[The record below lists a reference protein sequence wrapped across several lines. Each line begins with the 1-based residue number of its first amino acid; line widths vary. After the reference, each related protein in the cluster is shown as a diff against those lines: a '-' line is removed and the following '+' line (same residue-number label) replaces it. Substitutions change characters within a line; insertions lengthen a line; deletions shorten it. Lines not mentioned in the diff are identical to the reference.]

1 MSRRNKSD
9 IKGVPLTKESLK
21 KTYQIFKYIR
31 PYMGYFILG
40 MIFLVLGSVIFMG
53 LMGIPGEM
61 ANVAIG
67 SPKLNLGLT
76 VNQFGW
82 VLLILL
88 IAQGALSYFRVI
100 FFTIVS
106 EKGMADLRKDLYNKI
121 ITQNISFFEESRVGE
136 LTSRLVADVEQ
147 LQNAFSIT
155 LAEFLRQ
162 VVILIVG
169 LIVIIYW
176 TPDLSKIMLLTF
188 PAIVILAMFF
198 GKYIRKLSKERQ
210 DQLAETNTIV
220 EETFQSFSIVKAFA
234 NEWFESIRYADS
246 VKEIVNISLRFAKIR
261 GLFFMFIITILMG
274 GIFFVLWQGA
284 LLLEQG
290 KMEAGD
296 LFSFII
302 YTGILGGAIASFGSL
317 YTELTRAVGATER
330 IQAILDSDS
339 EVEIIGPEDIST
351 KPRISGNIE
360 FKNVKFNYPS
370 RQEVEVLKGINI
382 SINEGEKVA
391 IVGQSGSGKST
402 IMQLLM
408 KFYNI
413 DQGSITIDNVN
424 IDELDLMTLRRS
436 IGIVPQEVMLFGGS
450 IRENISYGKPNASL
464 DEIMEAALKSN
475 CIEFIEG
482 FPEGINTI
490 VGDRGVKLSGGQ
502 RQRIAIARAILK
514 DPTILLLDEA
524 TSSLDAESERV
535 VQEALEV
542 LMENRTSII
551 VAHRLS
557 TIKDVDHIFVMD
569 KGKIVEQGTHD
580 DLANRENGVYNKLA
594 KLQFETI

>member
-1 MSRRNKSD
+1 MSRRKNSD
-9 IKGVPLTKESLK
+9 LKGVPLTKESLK
-21 KTYQIFKYIR
+21 KTYQIFRYIG
-31 PYMGYFILG
+31 PYMGYFIVG
-40 MIFLVLGSVIFMG
+40 MIMLVLGSVIFMG

-67 SPKLNLGLT
+67 SPKWNLGFT

-82 VLLILL
+82 VLLALL

-106 EKGMADLRKDLYNKI
+106 EKGMADLRRDLYNKI
-121 ITQNISFFEESRVGE
+121 ITQNITFFEESRVGE

-155 LAEFLRQ
+155 LAEFIRQ
-162 VVILIVG
+162 VVIMVVG
-169 LIVIIYW
+169 LIIIIYW

-198 GKYIRKLSKERQ
+198 GRHIRKLSKERQ
-210 DQLAETNTIV
+210 DQLAATNTIV

-234 NEWFESIRYADS
+234 NEWYESIRYSDS
-246 VKEIVNISLRFAKIR
+246 VKEIVNISLRFARIR

-284 LLLEQG
+284 LLLEEG

-330 IQAILDSDS
+330 IQAILDS
-339 EVEIIGPEDIST
+339 EPELEIRSQEDIDKTPS
-351 KPRISGNIE
+351 ISGDIVL
-360 FKNVKFNYPS
+360 KDVKFYYPS
-370 RQEVEVLKGINI
+370 RKDVAVLKGIDI
-382 SINEGEKVA
+382 SIKEGEKVA

-413 DQGSITIDNVN
+413 DKGCITIDNKN
-424 IDELDLMTLRRS
+424 IDDIDLFQLRKS
-436 IGIVPQEVMLFGGS
+436 IGIVPQEVILFGGS
-450 IRENISYGKPNASL
+450 IKENISYGKPSASEQ
-464 DEIMEAALKSN
+464 EIIDAAEKSN
-475 CIEFIEG
+475 CMEFING
-482 FPEGINTI
+482 FPDGLGTI

-535 VQEALEV
+535 VQEALEL

-557 TIKDVDHIFVMD
+557 TIKDVDHIFVMEN
-569 KGKIVEQGTHD
+569 GKIVEKGTHD
-580 DLANRENGVYNKLA
+580 ELAGKENGVYNKLA
-594 KLQFETI
+594 KLQFENL